1 MNTGILRAAALAL
14 GAGGVLLLFDGTV
27 AAQNG
32 SSFLDASRSAIDYTV
47 ATTRPAVACESLRSL
62 TGHDF
67 SIVSAT
73 VVETTPEVPEHCRLF
88 GVIPPE
94 IRFNVNLPTGW
105 NGRFYMHGNGGYAGD
120 PPESAGAQRTA
131 GRAVAQGFATAYT
144 DTGHDNRVEPLGTF
158 AHDNLGKE
166 IDYAF
171 RAVHLTT
178 VTAKT
183 LIGTYYGTAERFAYW
198 DGCSTGGR
206 QGLISAQR
214 FPDDFDGIL
223 AGAPVLNFTDIQIAY
238 VWNNQA
244 LERHPLNPAR
254 MSLVGEA
261 VYARCDATD
270 GLEDGLITDPR
281 ACDFDPARH
290 LEVCGGSSD
299 GGGNAAGCFSAGEI
313 ETLQAIYGGAMRNGT
328 PFFPGQP
335 VGAEAGNGWNR
346 WIVSDGGQT
355 LGLTFA
361 ETFFK
366 YLAFTPDDP
375 DHDWR
380 DFDFET
386 DPDRVTIREMLD
398 ATDPD
403 LSAFHAAGGK
413 MITHFGWADTALN
426 PMMGVDYYEDVRA
439 TMGEAK
445 AADVYRLFMVPGMFH
460 CRGGIGTDR
469 FDALTPLVNWVEG
482 GTAPDQIAAARVEN
496 GVVTRTRPLCPYPQ
510 VATYTGSG
518 SIDDAS
524 NFVCGLP

>member
-1 MNTGILRAAALAL
+1 MHTTRLAAALG
-14 GAGGVLLLFDGTV
+14 GALLLAGM
-27 AAQNG
+27 AANAQNG

-47 ATTRPAVACESLRSL
+47 ATTRPAVACESLLSL
-62 TGHDF
+62 TGHDY

-73 VVETTPEVPEHCRLF
+73 MVGATTDVPEHCRLF

-105 NGRFYMHGNGGYAGD
+105 NGRFYMHGNGGYAGN
-120 PPESAGAQRTA
+120 PPESAGTQRTA

-158 AHDNLGKE
+158 AHDNVGKE

-171 RAVHLTT
+171 RAVHLTA

-183 LIGTYYGTAERFAYW
+183 LIATYYGTAERYAYW

-206 QGLISAQR
+206 QGLMSAQR

-223 AGAPVLNFTDIQIAY
+223 AGAPVLNFTDIQVAY

-244 LERHPLNPAR
+244 LARHPLSPAK
-254 MSLVGEA
+254 MSLVGET
-261 VYARCDATD
+261 VYAQCDATD
-270 GLEDGLITDPR
+270 GLEDGLIDDPR
-281 ACDFDPARH
+281 RCDFDPARD
-290 LEVCGGSSD
+290 LPRCGA
-299 GGGNAAGCFSAGEI
+299 AAGDACFTTGEI
-313 ETLQAIYGGAMRNGT
+313 ATLRAIYGGPVRGGQ
-328 PFFPGQP
+328 PYFPGQP
-335 VGAEAGNGWNR
+335 LGAEAGNGWNR
-346 WIVSDGGQT
+346 WIVSERGPT
-355 LGLTFA
+355 IGLSFA

-375 DHDWR
+375 DYDWR
-380 DFDFET
+380 AFDFET

-426 PMMGVDYYEDVRA
+426 PMMGVQYYEDVQA
-439 TMGEAK
+439 TMGAST

-460 CRGGIGTDR
+460 CRGGLGTDR

-482 GTAPDQIAAARVEN
+482 GMAPDHIQAARVED
-496 GVVTRTRPLCPYPQ
+496 GEVTRTRPLCPYPQ
-510 VATYTGSG
+510 VAQYTGAG

-524 NFVCGLP
+524 NFVCAAR